1 LPKRAE
7 RGKMSTHVRVQRN
20 PLSLPVNISRGVP
33 MREFLRGVNESLI
46 IDHHFEVKV
55 LEIQPNHVRLAIT
68 SPHET
73 ELAEL
78 LHP

>member
-1 LPKRAE
+1 
-7 RGKMSTHVRVQRN
+7 
-20 PLSLPVNISRGVP
+20 
-33 MREFLRGVNESLI
+33 MREFQRGVNESLI

-55 LEIQPNHVRLAIT
+55 LEIQPDHVRLAIT

-73 ELAEL
+73 PSYREETIYLEDPDVGSDLELAEL